1 MPEDDP
7 VQSNL
12 KQFLKTIPKGPK
24 SLETI
29 PLLSALGRVIA
40 DEPTAVM
47 DDPPYSRSIMEGYAL
62 CPSDV
67 VSASETAP
75 VTLDVVGE
83 IRVGQDHAEGLG
95 TGKVLRVTTGS
106 FIPAGEYTVVKAWDV
121 ETKGEQIIVTK
132 PVSNHQN
139 IEIQGE
145 IRKKGTML
153 LKKGKR
159 IGSDDIFLLASQ
171 GITEVFV
178 ASQPKVALF
187 SSGDEVIPATAPFK
201 TGAIWDCNQ
210 YGLSS
215 LITLSGGIPV
225 FKGIIKDDA
234 ELFQEKLNAALQEAD
249 MVVISGGTA
258 AGNRDF
264 MAEVLNAV
272 GPPGVVVNGIPMRSG
287 KPIILGLSGKKPIV
301 CVAGHPPEAA
311 RGFSLFGQPTLGH
324 LMGEVQ

>member
-1 MPEDDP
+1 MSEADP

-12 KQFLKTIPKGPK
+12 KQFLKEVPRGPK
-24 SLETI
+24 ALETV
-29 PLLSALGRVIA
+29 PLSAALGRVIA
-40 DEPTAVM
+40 DEPTAVI

-67 VSASETAP
+67 VSASEAAP
-75 VTLDVVGE
+75 VTLEVVGE

-95 TGKVLRVTTGS
+95 PGKVLRVTTGS
-106 FIPAGEYTVVKAWDV
+106 FIPSGEYTVVRAWDV
-121 ETKGEQIIVTK
+121 EKKGKQIVVTK
-132 PVSNHQN
+132 PVSNHDN
-139 IEIQGE
+139 IEIRGE
-145 IRKKGTML
+145 IRKKGAIL

-159 IGSDDIFLLASQ
+159 IGSDDVFLLASQ

-178 ASQPKVALF
+178 AAKPKVALF

-201 TGAIWDCNQ
+201 IGAIWDCNQ

-215 LITLSGGIPV
+215 LIELSGGIPL
-225 FKGIIKDDA
+225 FKGIVKDDA
-234 ELFQEKLNAALQEAD
+234 ASFQEKLKAALREAD

-264 MAEVLNAV
+264 MAELLNAV
-272 GPPGVVVNGIPMRSG
+272 GPPGVLINGIPMRSG
-287 KPIILGLSGKKPIV
+287 KPILLGLSDKKPIV

-311 RGFSLFGQPTLGH
+311 RGFSLFGQPTLSH
-324 LMGEVQ
+324 LMGES